1 MSVFRSRRRVMQR
14 AAASL
19 FAIMLVLPG
28 FVAAQSPDA
37 APFVSQ
43 TRAELYADLEAAFA
57 GTDEPVGNGD
67 GIYISSATSDL
78 QGLNPF
84 LAESDPSLTVI
95 GLVFDTLFGGDPRTG
110 APAAGGLT
118 DYYEISADRLT
129 YTFHLNQDALWHD
142 GVDVTSDDVIFSMDA
157 LANEETGS
165 AYTGAFVGSIASW
178 SAIDENTVEVV
189 ALEPRFSVLYDLQGL
204 FIVPKH
210 IWESVPNADWRADP
224 GATGEDPSRVVGSG
238 GFTFKS
244 WTPGQ
249 EVRLVRNETYYDRPS
264 NYSEYVFR
272 IYPDSESEFNAFLD
286 GDLDVIG
293 LEASQVET
301 VQGTEGLQHTTY
313 PGRGFSYYQFNLNG
327 DVRTKFLDVR
337 VRQAFMWALDR
348 EAIVRD
354 IRLGYG
360 EVANGSH
367 PSASY
372 AYAPDQMRTTY
383 TYDPERAKALLAEAG
398 WVDAD
403 GDGFVEK
410 DGETMTVEFLYP
422 SGSAETDTMVAYMQD
437 AWKAVGIDMQPQALE
452 FSALIEATTTNLD
465 WDMALYGFSWDATFV
480 QDVMFSCDMYQ
491 VGFNDMKYC
500 NPELDTLFDEIKL
513 EFDVEKRTALMIE
526 AANIVNDEQPIGVI
540 YFGVAIAAWSPN
552 IHNYRPNT
560 WGNQS
565 FVGTWVDAD

>member
-1 MSVFRSRRRVMQR
+1 MRETRSHRRIARR
-14 AAASL
+14 ITASL
-19 FAIMLVLPG
+19 FALLLVLPG
-28 FVAAQSPDA
+28 LAAAQAPEA

-43 TRAELYADLEAAFA
+43 TRAELQAELEAYYAA
-57 GTDEPVGNGD
+57 TDEPVGNGD
-67 GIYISSATSDL
+67 GINITSATSDL

-84 LAESDPSLTVI
+84 LVESDPSFSVV

-118 DYYEISADRLT
+118 DHYEISADRLT
-129 YTFHLNQDALWHD
+129 YTFHLNQDATWHD
-142 GVDVTSDDVIFSMDA
+142 GVDVTADDVIFSMDA
-157 LANEETGS
+157 LADEATGS
-165 AYTGAFVGSIASW
+165 VYTGAFVGSIASW
-178 SAIDENTVEVV
+178 SALDEHTVEVV
-189 ALEPRFSVLYDLQGL
+189 ALEPRFSVLYDLNAL
-204 FIVPKH
+204 YIVPKH
-210 IWESVPNADWRADP
+210 IWEAVPHADWRADS
-224 GATGEDPSRVVGSG
+224 GATGEDPARVVGSG
-238 GFTFKS
+238 PFKFES

-249 EVRLVRNETYYDRPS
+249 EVRLVRNENYYDRPS
-264 NYSEYVFR
+264 NYSEYIFR

-286 GDLDVIG
+286 GDIDVIG
-293 LEASQVET
+293 LESSQVET
-301 VQGTEGLQHTTY
+301 VEGIEGLQHTIY
-313 PGRGFSYYQFNLNG
+313 PGRGFSYYEFNLNS

-348 EAIVRD
+348 ESIVRD
-354 IRLGYG
+354 IKLGYG
-360 EVANGSH
+360 EVANGTH

-372 AYAPDQMRTTY
+372 AYAPDQMSTTY
-383 TYDPERAKALLAEAG
+383 TYDPEKAIALLAEAG
-398 WVDAD
+398 WTDTD
-403 GDGFVEK
+403 GDGVVDK
-410 DGETMTVEFLYP
+410 DGEAMTVEFLYP

-452 FSALIEATTTNLD
+452 FSALIEATTTNLE

-500 NPELDTLFDEIKL
+500 NPELDELFDQIKL
-513 EFDVEKRTALMIE
+513 EFDVEARTALMIE

-552 IHNYRPNT
+552 IHNYNPST

-565 FVGTWVDAD
+565 YLGTWVDAD